1 VTNLTAF
8 LILKYTEMNTQ
19 TQLIL
24 LPANYTLNNW
34 TDLKPFYEQLLA
46 TNINSLQ
53 ELEEWMLKRSELES
67 FISED
72 LGKRYIAMTCDTA
85 DQKASEAY
93 SFFVEHIQPEIAPYS
108 NLLDKKLIEC
118 PYTQALDKD
127 LYNIYLR
134 AVKMSIEIYREEN
147 IPLFTE
153 LNNLAQQFSTVS
165 GSMSVMIDG
174 KEMTL
179 PQAVKL
185 LQLNDRN
192 KRKEVYETV
201 ANRRAEARVELDAI
215 MDNMIKLRH
224 HVAVNAGYA
233 NFRDYMFDALGR
245 FDYKPEDC
253 FNFHESVKK
262 YIVPIL
268 DELDLQRKKQ
278 LGVDNLKPYDFEVD
292 PTGLDALK
300 PFANA
305 SELVGKTR
313 KIFGTLDPYFET
325 CLTTMDNMKLLDLES
340 RKGKAPGGYLYPL
353 PLTGVP
359 FIFMNAVGSLRD
371 LVTMVHEGGHAIH
384 SFLSKDLKLNDFKNV
399 PSEVA
404 ELASMSMELISMQH
418 WQEFFNNEADFE
430 RARMEQLDD
439 VLRTLPWVAAID
451 KFQHWMYC
459 NPAHTAD
466 ERKQAWLKIYA
477 EFGGEHTDWTGY
489 EENKAYMWH
498 KQLHLFE
505 VPFYYIEYGFAQLGA
520 IAIWR
525 NYLQN
530 GHQAIE
536 QYKNA
541 LSLGYTKSIGDIY
554 QTAGIKFDFSETWI
568 SELSGFVKT
577 QMN

>member
-1 VTNLTAF
+1 
-8 LILKYTEMNTQ
+8 MNTKP
-19 TQLIL
+19 QLIF
-24 LPANYTLNNW
+24 LPEHFILNDW
-34 TDLKPFYEQLLA
+34 LDLKPYFEQLLS
-46 TNINSLQ
+46 TPINSIK
-53 ELEEWMLKRSELES
+53 ELETWMQQRSELES
-67 FISED
+67 FVAED
-72 LGKRYIAMTCDTA
+72 LGKRYIAMTCNTA
-85 DQKASEAY
+85 DEKVSEAY
-93 SFFVEHIQPEIAPYS
+93 SFFIEHIQPQIAPLS
-108 NLLDKKLIEC
+108 NLLDKKLIDCSFTAELNHDE
-118 PYTQALDKD
+118 YH
-127 LYNIYLR
+127 IYLR
-134 AVKMSIEIYREEN
+134 AVKKNIEIFREEN

-165 GSMSVMIDG
+165 GSMTVTIEG

-179 PQAVKL
+179 PQASKL

-192 KRKEVYETV
+192 KRKEVYEAV
-201 ANRRAEARVELDAI
+201 AGRRAEARAELDSI
-215 MDNMIKLRH
+215 MDKMVALRH
-224 HVAVNAGYA
+224 QVAQNAGYDS
-233 NFRDYMFDALGR
+233 FRDYMFDALGR

-268 DELDLQRKKQ
+268 DELDLQRKNQ
-278 LGVDNLKPYDFEVD
+278 LGVESLKPYDFEVD
-292 PTGLDALK
+292 PTGMEALK
-300 PFANA
+300 PFADA
-305 SELVGKTR
+305 GELVFKTR
-313 KIFGTLDPYFET
+313 NIFGRLDPYFES
-325 CLTTMDNMKLLDLES
+325 CLGTMEQMNLLDLES

-404 ELASMSMELISMQH
+404 ELASMSMELISMQF
-418 WQEFFNNEADFE
+418 WQEFFKEASEFN
-430 RARMEQLDD
+430 RARLEQLDD

-459 NPAHTAD
+459 NPSHTPE
-466 ERKQAWLKIYA
+466 ERKHAWLSIYS
-477 EFGGEHTDWTGY
+477 EFGGKHTDWTSY
-489 EENKAYMWH
+489 EENKAYMWQ

-530 GHQAIE
+530 GSKAIE
-536 QYKNA
+536 QYKQA
-541 LSLGYTKSIGDIY
+541 LSLGYTKSIGEIY
-554 QTAGIKFDFSETWI
+554 ETAGIKFDFSEAWI
-568 SELSGFVKT
+568 SELSGFVKA

>member
-1 VTNLTAF
+1 
-8 LILKYTEMNTQ
+8 MNTQ

-24 LPANYTLNNW
+24 LPANFTLNNW

-46 TNINSLQ
+46 TNINSLK

-67 FISED
+67 FVSED

-85 DQKASEAY
+85 DQKTSEAY

-134 AVKMSIEIYREEN
+134 AVKMSIEIYREDN

-179 PQAVKL
+179 PQAAKL

-224 HVAVNAGYA
+224 QVAVNAGYT

-268 DELDLQRKKQ
+268 DELDLQRKNQ

-313 KIFGTLDPYFET
+313 KIFGTLDPFFES
-325 CLTTMDNMKLLDLES
+325 CLSTMENMNLLDLES

-384 SFLSKDLKLNDFKNV
+384 SFLSKDLILNDFKNV

-418 WQEFFNNEADFE
+418 WTAFFNNAADFE
-430 RARMEQLDD
+430 RAKLEQLDD
-439 VLRTLPWVAAID
+439 ILRTLPWVAAID

-459 NPAHTAD
+459 NPTHSAED
-466 ERKQAWLKIYA
+466 RKQAWLKIYA
-477 EFGGEHTDWTGY
+477 EFGGKHTDWTGY
-489 EENKAYMWH
+489 EENNAYMWH

-525 NYLQN
+525 NYLQHGN
-530 GHQAIE
+530 KAIE

-541 LSLGYTKSIGDIY
+541 LSLGYTKSIGEIY
-554 QTAGIKFDFSETWI
+554 QTAGIKFDFSEAWI

>member
-1 VTNLTAF
+1 
-8 LILKYTEMNTQ
+8 MNTQ

-24 LPANYTLNNW
+24 LPAGFSLTNW
-34 TDLKPFYEQLLA
+34 LDLKPYYEQLLA
-46 TNINSLQ
+46 APLNSP
-53 ELEEWMLKRSELES
+53 EALEEWLLQRSELES
-67 FISED
+67 FVSED
-72 LGKRYIAMTCDTA
+72 LGKRYIAMTCNTA
-85 DQKASEAY
+85 DEKASAAY
-93 SFFVEHIQPEIAPYS
+93 SFFVEHIQPEIAPLS
-108 NLLDKKLIEC
+108 NLLDKKLIDC
-118 PYTQALDKD
+118 PFTQALDKD
-127 LYNIYLR
+127 LYHIYLR
-134 AVKMSIEIYREEN
+134 AVKMNIAIFREEN

-165 GSMSVMIDG
+165 GSMSVMIDE

-179 PQAVKL
+179 PQAAKL

-201 ANRRAEARVELDAI
+201 AARRAQARVELDAI
-215 MDNMIKLRH
+215 MDNMVKLRH
-224 HVAVNAGYA
+224 QVAVNAGYA

-268 DELDLQRKKQ
+268 DELDLQRKNA
-278 LGVDNLKPYDFEVD
+278 LGVDSLKPYDFEVD
-292 PTGLDALK
+292 PAGLEPLK

-305 SELVGKTR
+305 SELVNKTR

-384 SFLSKDLKLNDFKNV
+384 SFLSRDLKLNDFKNV

-418 WQEFFNNEADFE
+418 WAAFFNNEADFE

-439 VLRTLPWVAAID
+439 ILRTLPWVAAID

-459 NPAHTAD
+459 NPTHSAD

-477 EFGGEHTDWTGY
+477 DFGGKHTDWTGY

-520 IAIWR
+520 IAMWR

-541 LSLGYTKSIGDIY
+541 LSLGYTKSIGEIY
-554 QTAGIKFDFSETWI
+554 QTAGIKFDFSEAWI

>member
-1 VTNLTAF
+1 
-8 LILKYTEMNTQ
+8 MNTQ
-19 TQLIL
+19 AQLIL
-24 LPANYTLNNW
+24 LPANFSLNTW
-34 TDLKPFYEQLLA
+34 EDIKPYYEQLLKA
-46 TNINSLQ
+46 TLNSI
-53 ELEEWMLKRSELES
+53 EALEEWLLQRSELES
-67 FISED
+67 FVSED

-85 DQKASEAY
+85 DEKASEAY
-93 SFFVEHIQPEIAPYS
+93 SFFVEHVQPEIAPLS

-118 PYTQALDKD
+118 AFTSQLDKN
-127 LYNIYLR
+127 LYKIYLR
-134 AVKMSIEIYREEN
+134 AVEMNISIFREEN
-147 IPLFTE
+147 IPLFTA
-153 LNNLAQQFSTVS
+153 LNNLAQEFSTVS
-165 GSMSVMIDG
+165 GSMSVVIDG

-179 PQAVKL
+179 PQAAKL

-192 KRKEVYETV
+192 IRKEVYEIV
-201 ANRRAEARVELDAI
+201 AARRAQARFELDAI
-215 MDNMIKLRH
+215 MDKMVKLRH
-224 HVAVNAGYA
+224 EVAINAGYD

-262 YIVPIL
+262 YIVPII
-268 DELDLQRKKQ
+268 DELDLQRKNA
-278 LGVDNLKPYDFEVD
+278 LGVESLKPYDFEVD
-292 PTGLDALK
+292 PSGLDPLK
-300 PFANA
+300 PFDNA
-305 SELVGKTR
+305 SELVDKTR

-353 PLTGVP
+353 PLSGVP
-359 FIFMNAVGSLRD
+359 FIFMNSVGSLRD

-384 SFLSKDLKLNDFKNV
+384 SFLSRDLKLNDFKNV

-418 WQEFFNNEADFE
+418 WTTFFNNESDFE
-430 RARMEQLDD
+430 RARMEQLEDI
-439 VLRTLPWVAAID
+439 LRTLPWVAAID
-451 KFQHWMYC
+451 KFQHWLYC
-459 NPAHTAD
+459 NHNHNAED
-466 ERKQAWLKIYA
+466 RKQAWLKIYA
-477 EFGGEHTDWTGY
+477 EFGGKHTDWIGY
-489 EENKAYMWH
+489 EENKACMWH

-520 IAIWR
+520 IAMWR

-530 GHQAIE
+530 GNEAIE

-541 LSLGYTKSIGDIY
+541 LSLGYTKSIGEIY
-554 QTAGIKFDFSETWI
+554 ETAGIKFDFSEAWI

>member
-1 VTNLTAF
+1 
-8 LILKYTEMNTQ
+8 MNTQ
-19 TQLIL
+19 AQLIL
-24 LPANYTLNNW
+24 LPANFSLNTW
-34 TDLKPFYEQLLA
+34 EDIKPYYEQLLKA
-46 TNINSLQ
+46 TLNSI
-53 ELEEWMLKRSELES
+53 EALEEWLLQRSELES
-67 FISED
+67 FVSED

-85 DQKASEAY
+85 DEKASEAY
-93 SFFVEHIQPEIAPYS
+93 SFFVEHVQPEIAPLS

-118 PYTQALDKD
+118 AFTSQLDKN
-127 LYNIYLR
+127 LYKIYLR
-134 AVKMSIEIYREEN
+134 AVEMNISIFREEN
-147 IPLFTE
+147 IPLFTA
-153 LNNLAQQFSTVS
+153 LNNLAQEFSTVS
-165 GSMSVMIDG
+165 GSMSVVIDG

-179 PQAVKL
+179 PQAAKL

-192 KRKEVYETV
+192 KRKEVYEIV
-201 ANRRAEARVELDAI
+201 AARRAQARFELDAI
-215 MDNMIKLRH
+215 MDKMVKLRH
-224 HVAVNAGYA
+224 EVAINAGYD

-262 YIVPIL
+262 YIVPII
-268 DELDLQRKKQ
+268 DELDLQRKNA
-278 LGVDNLKPYDFEVD
+278 LGVESLKPYDFEVD
-292 PTGLDALK
+292 PSGLDPLK
-300 PFANA
+300 PFENA
-305 SELVGKTR
+305 SELVDKTR

-353 PLTGVP
+353 PLSGVP
-359 FIFMNAVGSLRD
+359 FIFMNSVGSLRD

-384 SFLSKDLKLNDFKNV
+384 SFLSRDLKLNDFKNV

-418 WQEFFNNEADFE
+418 WTTFFNNESDFE
-430 RARMEQLDD
+430 RARMEQLEDI
-439 VLRTLPWVAAID
+439 LRTLPWVAAID
-451 KFQHWMYC
+451 KFQHWLYC
-459 NPAHTAD
+459 NHNHNSED
-466 ERKQAWLKIYA
+466 RKQAWLKIYA
-477 EFGGEHTDWTGY
+477 EFGGKHTDWIGY

-520 IAIWR
+520 IAMWR

-530 GHQAIE
+530 GNEAIE

-541 LSLGYTKSIGDIY
+541 LSLGYTKSIGEIY
-554 QTAGIKFDFSETWI
+554 ETAGIKFDFSEAWI

>member
-1 VTNLTAF
+1 
-8 LILKYTEMNTQ
+8 MNTQ
-19 TQLIL
+19 AALIL
-24 LPANYTLNNW
+24 LPVNFNLNTW
-34 TDLKPFYEQLLA
+34 QDLKPFYEQLLA
-46 TNINSLQ
+46 SPIHSLQ
-53 ELEEWMLKRSELES
+53 ELEHWMLQRSELES
-67 FISED
+67 FVAED
-72 LGKRYIAMTCDTA
+72 LGKRYIAMTCNTA
-85 DQKASEAY
+85 DEKASAAY
-93 SFFVEHIQPEIAPYS
+93 SFFVEHIQPEIAPLS
-108 NLLDKKLIEC
+108 NLLDKKLIDC
-118 PYTQALDKD
+118 PFTQALDKD

-134 AVKMSIEIYREEN
+134 AVKMSIAIFREEN
-147 IPLFTE
+147 IPIFTE

-165 GSMSVMIDG
+165 GSMSVIIDE

-179 PQAVKL
+179 PQAAKL

-201 ANRRAEARVELDAI
+201 AARRAQARVELETI
-215 MDNMIKLRH
+215 MDNMVKLRH
-224 HVAVNAGYA
+224 QVAVNAGYD

-245 FDYKPEDC
+245 FDYQPEDC
-253 FNFHESVKK
+253 FDFHESVKK

-268 DELDLQRKKQ
+268 DELDLQRKNE
-278 LGVDNLKPYDFEVD
+278 LGFESLKPYDFEVD
-292 PTGLDALK
+292 PAGLDALK

-305 SELVGKTR
+305 SQLVDKTR

-384 SFLSKDLKLNDFKNV
+384 SFLSRDLKLNDFKNV

-418 WQEFFNNEADFE
+418 WGAFFNNEADLE

-439 VLRTLPWVAAID
+439 ILRTLPWVAAID

-459 NPAHTAD
+459 NPAHTAE

-477 EFGGEHTDWTGY
+477 DFGGKHTDWTGY

-520 IAIWR
+520 IAMWR

-530 GHQAIE
+530 GHEAIE

-554 QTAGIKFDFSETWI
+554 QTAGIKFDFSEAWI

>member
-1 VTNLTAF
+1 
-8 LILKYTEMNTQ
+8 MNTQ

-24 LPANYTLNNW
+24 LPANFSLNTW
-34 TDLKPFYEQLLA
+34 EDLKPFYEQLLTA
-46 TNINSLQ
+46 PLNSA
-53 ELEEWMLKRSELES
+53 EALEEWLLQRSELES
-67 FISED
+67 FVSED
-72 LGKRYIAMTCDTA
+72 MGKRYIAMTCDTA
-85 DQKASEAY
+85 DEKASEAY
-93 SFFVEHIQPEIAPYS
+93 SFFVEHVQPEIAPLS

-118 PYTQALDKD
+118 AFTSHLDKN
-127 LYNIYLR
+127 LYKIYLR
-134 AVKMSIEIYREEN
+134 AVEMNISIFREEN
-147 IPLFTE
+147 IPLFTA
-153 LNNLAQQFSTVS
+153 LNNLAQEFSTVS
-165 GSMSVMIDG
+165 GSMSVVIDG

-179 PQAVKL
+179 PQAAKL

-192 KRKEVYETV
+192 KRKEVYEIV
-201 ANRRAEARVELDAI
+201 AARRAQARFELDAI
-215 MDNMIKLRH
+215 MDKMVKLRH
-224 HVAVNAGYA
+224 EVAINAGYD

-262 YIVPIL
+262 YIVPII
-268 DELDLQRKKQ
+268 DELDLQRKNA
-278 LGVDNLKPYDFEVD
+278 LGVESLKPYDFEVD
-292 PTGLDALK
+292 TSGLDPLK

-305 SELVGKTR
+305 SELVDKTR

-353 PLTGVP
+353 PLSGVP
-359 FIFMNAVGSLRD
+359 FIFMNSVGSLRD

-384 SFLSKDLKLNDFKNV
+384 SFLSRDLKLNDFKNV

-418 WQEFFNNEADFE
+418 WSAFFNNESDFE
-430 RARMEQLDD
+430 RARMEQLEDI
-439 VLRTLPWVAAID
+439 LRTLPWVAAID
-451 KFQHWMYC
+451 KFQHWLYC
-459 NPAHTAD
+459 NHTHNAE

-477 EFGGEHTDWTGY
+477 EFGGKHTDWIGY

-520 IAIWR
+520 IAMWR

-530 GHQAIE
+530 GNEAIE

-541 LSLGYTKSIGDIY
+541 LSLGYTKSIGEIY
-554 QTAGIKFDFSETWI
+554 ETAGIKFDFSEAWI

>member
-1 VTNLTAF
+1 
-8 LILKYTEMNTQ
+8 MNTQ
-19 TQLIL
+19 AQLIL
-24 LPANYTLNNW
+24 LPANFSLNTW
-34 TDLKPFYEQLLA
+34 EDIKPYYEQLLKA
-46 TNINSLQ
+46 TLNSI
-53 ELEEWMLKRSELES
+53 EALEEWLLQRSELES
-67 FISED
+67 FVSED

-85 DQKASEAY
+85 DEKASEAY
-93 SFFVEHIQPEIAPYS
+93 SFFVEHVQPEIAPLS

-118 PYTQALDKD
+118 AFTSQLDKN
-127 LYNIYLR
+127 LYKIYLR
-134 AVKMSIEIYREEN
+134 AVEMNISIFREEN
-147 IPLFTE
+147 IPLFTA
-153 LNNLAQQFSTVS
+153 LNNLAQEFSTVS
-165 GSMSVMIDG
+165 GSMSVVIDG

-179 PQAVKL
+179 PQAAKL
-185 LQLNDRN
+185 LQLSDRN
-192 KRKEVYETV
+192 KRKEVYEIV
-201 ANRRAEARVELDAI
+201 AARRAQARFELDAI
-215 MDNMIKLRH
+215 MDKMVKLRH
-224 HVAVNAGYA
+224 EVAINAGYD

-262 YIVPIL
+262 YIVPII
-268 DELDLQRKKQ
+268 DELDLQRKNA
-278 LGVDNLKPYDFEVD
+278 LGVESLKPYDFEVD
-292 PTGLDALK
+292 PSGLDPLK
-300 PFANA
+300 PFENA
-305 SELVGKTR
+305 SELVDKTR

-353 PLTGVP
+353 PLSGVP
-359 FIFMNAVGSLRD
+359 FIFMNSVGSLRD

-384 SFLSKDLKLNDFKNV
+384 SFLSRDLKLNDFKNV

-418 WQEFFNNEADFE
+418 WTTFFNNESDFE
-430 RARMEQLDD
+430 RARMEQLEDI
-439 VLRTLPWVAAID
+439 LRTLPWVAAID
-451 KFQHWMYC
+451 KFQHWLYC
-459 NPAHTAD
+459 NHNHNAED
-466 ERKQAWLKIYA
+466 RKQAWLKIYA
-477 EFGGEHTDWTGY
+477 EFGGKHTDWIGY

-520 IAIWR
+520 IAMWR

-530 GHQAIE
+530 GNEAIE

-541 LSLGYTKSIGDIY
+541 LSLGYTKSIGEIY
-554 QTAGIKFDFSETWI
+554 ETAGIKFDFSEAWI

>member
-1 VTNLTAF
+1 
-8 LILKYTEMNTQ
+8 MNTQ
-19 TQLIL
+19 INLIL
-24 LPANYTLNNW
+24 LPNNFSLNNW
-34 TDLKPFYEQLLA
+34 LDLKPYYEQLLTA
-46 TNINSLQ
+46 ELNSLKD
-53 ELEEWMLKRSELES
+53 LENWLLQRSELEA
-67 FISED
+67 FVSED
-72 LGKRYIAMTCDTA
+72 LGKRYIAMTCNTA
-85 DQKASEAY
+85 DEKASEAY
-93 SFFVEHIQPEIAPYS
+93 SFFVEHIQPEIAPLS
-108 NLLDKKLIEC
+108 NLLDKKLIDC
-118 PYTQALDKD
+118 PYTNELDKE
-127 LYNIYLR
+127 LYHIYLR
-134 AVKMSIEIYREEN
+134 AVKMSIAIFREEN

-165 GSMSVMIDG
+165 GGMSVMIDD

-179 PQAVKL
+179 PQASKL
-185 LQLNDRN
+185 LQLNDRI

-201 ANRRAEARVELDAI
+201 AARRAEARVELDEI
-215 MDNMIKLRH
+215 MDKMVKLRH
-224 HVAVNAGYA
+224 QVAVNAGYD

-268 DELDLQRKKQ
+268 DELDLQRKND
-278 LGVDNLKPYDFEVD
+278 LALETLKPYDFEVD
-292 PTGLDALK
+292 TSGLEPLK

-305 SELVGKTR
+305 AELVEKTR

-325 CLTTMDNMKLLDLES
+325 CLGTMENMKLLDLES

-418 WQEFFNNEADFE
+418 WQTFFNNAADFE
-430 RARMEQLDD
+430 RAKLEQLDD
-439 VLRTLPWVAAID
+439 ILRTLPWVAAID
-451 KFQHWMYC
+451 KFQHWLYC
-459 NPAHTAD
+459 NPAHNAD
-466 ERKQAWLKIYA
+466 DRKNAWLKIYA
-477 EFGGEHTDWTGY
+477 EFGGKHTDWTGY
-489 EENKAYMWH
+489 EENKAYMWQ

-525 NYLQN
+525 NYLQHGN
-530 GHQAIE
+530 KAIE

-541 LSLGYTKSIGDIY
+541 LSLGYTKSIGEIY
-554 QTAGIKFDFSETWI
+554 QKAGIKFDFSEAWI
-568 SELSGFVKT
+568 SELSGFVKA

>member
-1 VTNLTAF
+1 MTNITAF
-8 LILKYTEMNTQ
+8 LILKLIEMNTQ
-19 TQLIL
+19 IQLIL
-24 LPANYTLNNW
+24 LPANFNLNQW

-46 TNINSLQ
+46 TSLNSLH
-53 ELEEWMLKRSELES
+53 ELEEWMLQRSELES
-67 FISED
+67 FVSED
-72 LGKRYIAMTCDTA
+72 LGKRYIAMTCNTA
-85 DQKASEAY
+85 DEKASEAY

-108 NLLDKKLIEC
+108 NLLDKKLIDC
-118 PYTQALDKD
+118 PFTQALDKD

-165 GSMSVMIDG
+165 GSMSVVIDN

-179 PQAVKL
+179 PQAAKL
-185 LQLNDRN
+185 LQLNDRD
-192 KRKEVYETV
+192 KRKEVYEIV
-201 ANRRAEARVELDAI
+201 ANRRAEARIELDAI
-215 MDNMIKLRH
+215 MDKMVKLRH
-224 HVAVNAGYA
+224 QVAVNAGYA

-245 FDYKPEDC
+245 FDYQPEDC

-268 DELDLQRKKQ
+268 DELDLQRKNQ
-278 LGVDNLKPYDFEVD
+278 LGLDSLKPYDFEVD

-300 PFANA
+300 PFTNAN
-305 SELVGKTR
+305 ELVGKTR
-313 KIFGTLDPYFET
+313 KIFGTLDPYFES
-325 CLTTMDNMKLLDLES
+325 CLSTMESMKLLDLES

-404 ELASMSMELISMQH
+404 ELASMSMELISMQQ
-418 WQEFFNNEADFE
+418 WQEFFNNAADFE
-430 RARMEQLDD
+430 RAKMEQLDD
-439 VLRTLPWVAAID
+439 ILRTLPWVAAID

-459 NPAHTAD
+459 NSSHTAED
-466 ERKQAWLKIYA
+466 RKQAWLKIYA
-477 EFGGEHTDWTGY
+477 EFGGKHTDWTGY

-530 GHQAIE
+530 GNKAIE

-541 LSLGYTKSIGDIY
+541 LSIGYTKSIGEIY
-554 QTAGIKFDFSETWI
+554 KSAGIKFDFSEAWI

>member
-1 VTNLTAF
+1 
-8 LILKYTEMNTQ
+8 MNTQ
-19 TQLIL
+19 AQLIL
-24 LPANYTLNNW
+24 LPANFSLNTW
-34 TDLKPFYEQLLA
+34 EDIKPYYEQLLKA
-46 TNINSLQ
+46 TLNSI
-53 ELEEWMLKRSELES
+53 EALEEWLLQRSEIES
-67 FISED
+67 FVSED

-85 DQKASEAY
+85 DEKASEAY
-93 SFFVEHIQPEIAPYS
+93 SFFVEHVQPEIAPLS

-118 PYTQALDKD
+118 AFTSQLDKN
-127 LYNIYLR
+127 LYKIYLR
-134 AVKMSIEIYREEN
+134 AVEMNISIFREEN
-147 IPLFTE
+147 IPLFTA
-153 LNNLAQQFSTVS
+153 LNNLAQEFSTVS
-165 GSMSVMIDG
+165 GSMSVVIDG

-179 PQAVKL
+179 PQAAKL

-192 KRKEVYETV
+192 KRKEVYEIV
-201 ANRRAEARVELDAI
+201 AARRAQARFELDAI
-215 MDNMIKLRH
+215 MDKMVKLRH
-224 HVAVNAGYA
+224 EVAINAGYD

-262 YIVPIL
+262 YIVPII
-268 DELDLQRKKQ
+268 DELDLQRKNA
-278 LGVDNLKPYDFEVD
+278 LGVESLKPYDFEVD
-292 PTGLDALK
+292 PSGLDPLK
-300 PFANA
+300 PFENA
-305 SELVGKTR
+305 SELVDKTR

-353 PLTGVP
+353 PLSGVP
-359 FIFMNAVGSLRD
+359 FIFMNSVGSLRD

-384 SFLSKDLKLNDFKNV
+384 SFLSRDLKLNDFKNV

-418 WQEFFNNEADFE
+418 WTTFFNNESDFE
-430 RARMEQLDD
+430 RARMEQLEDI
-439 VLRTLPWVAAID
+439 LRTLPWVAAID
-451 KFQHWMYC
+451 KFQHWLYC
-459 NPAHTAD
+459 NHNHNAED
-466 ERKQAWLKIYA
+466 RKQAWLKIYA
-477 EFGGEHTDWTGY
+477 EFGGKHTDWIGY

-520 IAIWR
+520 IAMWR

-530 GHQAIE
+530 GNEAIE

-541 LSLGYTKSIGDIY
+541 LSLGYTKSIGEIY
-554 QTAGIKFDFSETWI
+554 ETAGIKFDFSEAWI

>member
-1 VTNLTAF
+1 
-8 LILKYTEMNTQ
+8 MNTQ
-19 TQLIL
+19 AQLIL
-24 LPANYTLNNW
+24 LPANFSLNTW
-34 TDLKPFYEQLLA
+34 EDIKPYYEQLLKA
-46 TNINSLQ
+46 TLNSI
-53 ELEEWMLKRSELES
+53 EALEEWLLQRSELES
-67 FISED
+67 FVSED

-85 DQKASEAY
+85 DEKASEAY
-93 SFFVEHIQPEIAPYS
+93 SFFVEHVQPEIAPLS

-118 PYTQALDKD
+118 AFTSLLDKN
-127 LYNIYLR
+127 LYKIYLR
-134 AVKMSIEIYREEN
+134 AVEMNISIFREEN
-147 IPLFTE
+147 IPLFTA
-153 LNNLAQQFSTVS
+153 LNNLAQEFSTVS
-165 GSMSVMIDG
+165 GSMSVVIDG

-179 PQAVKL
+179 PQAAKL
-185 LQLNDRN
+185 LQLSDRN
-192 KRKEVYETV
+192 IRKEVYEIV
-201 ANRRAEARVELDAI
+201 AARRAQARFELDAI
-215 MDNMIKLRH
+215 MDKMVKLRH
-224 HVAVNAGYA
+224 EVAINAGYD

-262 YIVPIL
+262 YIVPII
-268 DELDLQRKKQ
+268 DELDLQRKNA
-278 LGVDNLKPYDFEVD
+278 LGVESLKPYDFEVD
-292 PTGLDALK
+292 PSGLDPLK
-300 PFANA
+300 PFENA
-305 SELVGKTR
+305 SELVDKTR

-353 PLTGVP
+353 PLSGVP
-359 FIFMNAVGSLRD
+359 FIFMNSVGSLRD

-384 SFLSKDLKLNDFKNV
+384 SFLSRDLKLNDFKNV

-418 WQEFFNNEADFE
+418 WTTFFNNESDFE
-430 RARMEQLDD
+430 RARMEQLEDI
-439 VLRTLPWVAAID
+439 LRTLPWVAAID
-451 KFQHWMYC
+451 KFQHWLYC
-459 NPAHTAD
+459 NHNHNAED
-466 ERKQAWLKIYA
+466 RKQAWLKIYG
-477 EFGGEHTDWTGY
+477 EFGGKHTDWLGY

-520 IAIWR
+520 IAMWR

-530 GHQAIE
+530 GNEAIE

-541 LSLGYTKSIGDIY
+541 LSLGYTKSIGEIY
-554 QTAGIKFDFSETWI
+554 ETAGIKFDFSEAWI

>member
-1 VTNLTAF
+1 
-8 LILKYTEMNTQ
+8 MNTQ
-19 TQLIL
+19 AQLIL
-24 LPANYTLNNW
+24 LPANFSLNTW
-34 TDLKPFYEQLLA
+34 EDIKPYYEQLLKA
-46 TNINSLQ
+46 TLNSI
-53 ELEEWMLKRSELES
+53 ESLEEWLLQRSEIES
-67 FISED
+67 FVSED

-85 DQKASEAY
+85 DEKASEAY
-93 SFFVEHIQPEIAPYS
+93 SFFVEHVQPEIAPLS

-118 PYTQALDKD
+118 AFTSQLDKN
-127 LYNIYLR
+127 LYKIYLR
-134 AVKMSIEIYREEN
+134 AVEMNISIFREEN
-147 IPLFTE
+147 IPLFTA
-153 LNNLAQQFSTVS
+153 LNNLAQEFSTVS
-165 GSMSVMIDG
+165 GSMSVVIDG

-179 PQAVKL
+179 PQAAKL

-192 KRKEVYETV
+192 KRKEVYEIV
-201 ANRRAEARVELDAI
+201 AARRAQARFELDAI
-215 MDNMIKLRH
+215 MDKMVKLRH
-224 HVAVNAGYA
+224 EVAINAGYD

-262 YIVPIL
+262 YIVPII
-268 DELDLQRKKQ
+268 DELDLQRKNA
-278 LGVDNLKPYDFEVD
+278 LGVESLKPYDFEVD
-292 PTGLDALK
+292 PSGLDPLK
-300 PFANA
+300 PFENA
-305 SELVGKTR
+305 SELVDKTR

-353 PLTGVP
+353 PLSGVP
-359 FIFMNAVGSLRD
+359 FIFMNSVGSLRD

-384 SFLSKDLKLNDFKNV
+384 SFLSRDLKLNDFKNV

-418 WQEFFNNEADFE
+418 WTTFFNNESDFE
-430 RARMEQLDD
+430 RARMEQLEDI
-439 VLRTLPWVAAID
+439 LRTLPWVAAID
-451 KFQHWMYC
+451 KFQHWLYC
-459 NPAHTAD
+459 NHNHNAED
-466 ERKQAWLKIYA
+466 RKQAWLKIYA
-477 EFGGEHTDWTGY
+477 EFGGKHTDWLGY

-520 IAIWR
+520 IAMWR

-530 GHQAIE
+530 GNEAIE

-541 LSLGYTKSIGDIY
+541 LSLGYTKSIGEIY
-554 QTAGIKFDFSETWI
+554 ETAGIKFDFSEAWI

>member
-1 VTNLTAF
+1 
-8 LILKYTEMNTQ
+8 MNTQ
-19 TQLIL
+19 AQLIL
-24 LPANYTLNNW
+24 LPANFSLNTW
-34 TDLKPFYEQLLA
+34 EDIKPYYEQLLKA
-46 TNINSLQ
+46 TLNSI
-53 ELEEWMLKRSELES
+53 EALEEWLLQRSELES
-67 FISED
+67 FVSED

-85 DQKASEAY
+85 DEKASEAY
-93 SFFVEHIQPEIAPYS
+93 SFFVEHVQPEIAPLS

-118 PYTQALDKD
+118 AFTSQLDKN
-127 LYNIYLR
+127 LYKIYLR
-134 AVKMSIEIYREEN
+134 AVEMNISIFREEN
-147 IPLFTE
+147 IPLFTA
-153 LNNLAQQFSTVS
+153 LNNLAQEFSTVS
-165 GSMSVMIDG
+165 GSMSVVIDG

-179 PQAVKL
+179 PQAAKL

-192 KRKEVYETV
+192 KRKEVYEIV
-201 ANRRAEARVELDAI
+201 AARRAQARFELVAI
-215 MDNMIKLRH
+215 MDKMVKLRH
-224 HVAVNAGYA
+224 EVAINAGYD

-262 YIVPIL
+262 YIVPII
-268 DELDLQRKKQ
+268 DELDLQRKNA
-278 LGVDNLKPYDFEVD
+278 LGVESLKPYDFEVD
-292 PTGLDALK
+292 PSGLDPLK
-300 PFANA
+300 PFENA
-305 SELVGKTR
+305 SELVDKTR

-353 PLTGVP
+353 PLSGVP
-359 FIFMNAVGSLRD
+359 FIFMNSVGSLRD

-384 SFLSKDLKLNDFKNV
+384 SFLSRDLKLNDFKNV

-418 WQEFFNNEADFE
+418 WTTFFNNESDFE
-430 RARMEQLDD
+430 RARMEQLEDI
-439 VLRTLPWVAAID
+439 LRTLPWVAAID
-451 KFQHWMYC
+451 KFQHWLYC
-459 NPAHTAD
+459 NHNHNSED
-466 ERKQAWLKIYA
+466 RKQAWLKIYA
-477 EFGGEHTDWTGY
+477 EFGGKHTDWIGY

-520 IAIWR
+520 IAMWR

-530 GHQAIE
+530 GNEAIE

-541 LSLGYTKSIGDIY
+541 LSLGYTKSIGEIY
-554 QTAGIKFDFSETWI
+554 ETAGIKFDFSEAWI

>member
-1 VTNLTAF
+1 MKTA
-8 LILKYTEMNTQ
+8 

-24 LPANYTLNNW
+24 LPTNFSLNNW
-34 TDLKPFYEQLLA
+34 ADLKPYYEQLLTA
-46 TNINSLQ
+46 PLNSLQ
-53 ELEEWMLKRSELES
+53 ALEEWMLQRSELES
-67 FISED
+67 FVAED
-72 LGKRYIAMTCDTA
+72 LGKRYIAMTCNTA
-85 DQKASEAY
+85 DEKASESY
-93 SFFVEHIQPEIAPYS
+93 SFFVEHIQPEIAPLS
-108 NLLDKKLIEC
+108 NLLDKKLVEC
-118 PYTQALDKD
+118 SYTQSLDKE

-134 AVKMSIEIYREEN
+134 AVKMNIAIFREEN
-147 IPLFTE
+147 VPLFTE

-165 GSMSVMIDG
+165 GSMSVSIDG

-179 PQAVKL
+179 PQAAKL
-185 LQLNDRN
+185 LQLNDRS

-201 ANRRAEARVELDAI
+201 ANRRAQAREELDAI
-215 MDNMIKLRH
+215 MDKMVKLRH
-224 HVAVNAGYA
+224 QVAMNAGYT

-268 DELDLQRKKQ
+268 DELDLQRKKD
-278 LGVDNLKPYDFEVD
+278 LGVESLKPYDFEVD
-292 PTGLDALK
+292 PAGLEPLK
-300 PFANA
+300 PFADA
-305 SELVGKTR
+305 TELVAKTR
-313 KIFGTLDPYFET
+313 KIFGTLDPYFES
-325 CLTTMDNMKLLDLES
+325 CLSTMNDMNLLDLES

-384 SFLSKDLKLNDFKNV
+384 SFLSRDLKLNDFKNV

-418 WQEFFNNEADFE
+418 WQVFFNNPAEFE
-430 RARMEQLDD
+430 RARLEQLDD
-439 VLRTLPWVAAID
+439 ILRTLPWVAAID
-451 KFQHWMYC
+451 KFQHWLYC
-459 NPAHTAD
+459 NPSHTAD
-466 ERKQAWLKIYA
+466 DRKKSWIKIYA
-477 EFGGEHTDWTGY
+477 EFGGKHTDWTDY
-489 EENKAYMWH
+489 EDNKAYMWH

-520 IAIWR
+520 IAMWR

-530 GHQAIE
+530 GNKAIE
-536 QYKNA
+536 QYKQA

-554 QTAGIKFDFSETWI
+554 KTAGIKFDFSEKWI
-568 SELSGFVKT
+568 EELSNFVKA
-577 QMN
+577 QMKI

>member
-1 VTNLTAF
+1 
-8 LILKYTEMNTQ
+8 MNTQ
-19 TQLIL
+19 AQLIL
-24 LPANYTLNNW
+24 LPANFSLNTW
-34 TDLKPFYEQLLA
+34 EDIKPYYEQLLKA
-46 TNINSLQ
+46 TLNSI
-53 ELEEWMLKRSELES
+53 EALEEWLLQRSELES
-67 FISED
+67 FVSED

-85 DQKASEAY
+85 DEKASEAY
-93 SFFVEHIQPEIAPYS
+93 SFFVEHVQPEIAPLS

-118 PYTQALDKD
+118 AFTSQLDKN
-127 LYNIYLR
+127 LYKIYLR
-134 AVKMSIEIYREEN
+134 AVEMNISIFREEN
-147 IPLFTE
+147 IPLFTA
-153 LNNLAQQFSTVS
+153 LNNLAQEFSTVS
-165 GSMSVMIDG
+165 GSMSVVIDG

-179 PQAVKL
+179 PQAAKL

-192 KRKEVYETV
+192 KRKEVYEIV
-201 ANRRAEARVELDAI
+201 AARRAQARFELDAI
-215 MDNMIKLRH
+215 MDKMVKLRH
-224 HVAVNAGYA
+224 EVAINAGYD

-262 YIVPIL
+262 YIVPII
-268 DELDLQRKKQ
+268 DELDLQRKNA
-278 LGVDNLKPYDFEVD
+278 LGVESLKPYDFEVD
-292 PTGLDALK
+292 PSGLDPLK
-300 PFANA
+300 PFENA
-305 SELVGKTR
+305 SELVDKTR

-353 PLTGVP
+353 PLSGVP
-359 FIFMNAVGSLRD
+359 FIFMNSVGSLRD

-384 SFLSKDLKLNDFKNV
+384 SFLSRDLKLNDFKNV

-418 WQEFFNNEADFE
+418 WTTFFNNESDFE
-430 RARMEQLDD
+430 RARMEQLEDI
-439 VLRTLPWVAAID
+439 LRTLPWVAAID
-451 KFQHWMYC
+451 KFQHWLYC
-459 NPAHTAD
+459 NHNHNAED
-466 ERKQAWLKIYA
+466 RKQAWLKIYA
-477 EFGGEHTDWTGY
+477 EFGGKHTDWLGY

-520 IAIWR
+520 IAMWR

-530 GHQAIE
+530 GNEAIE

-541 LSLGYTKSIGDIY
+541 LSLGYTKSIGEIY
-554 QTAGIKFDFSETWI
+554 ETAGIKFDFSEAWI

>member
-1 VTNLTAF
+1 
-8 LILKYTEMNTQ
+8 MNTQ
-19 TQLIL
+19 AQLIL
-24 LPANYTLNNW
+24 LPANFSLNTW
-34 TDLKPFYEQLLA
+34 EDIKPYYEQLLKA
-46 TNINSLQ
+46 TLNSI
-53 ELEEWMLKRSELES
+53 ESLEEWLLQRSELES
-67 FISED
+67 FVSED

-85 DQKASEAY
+85 DEKASEAY
-93 SFFVEHIQPEIAPYS
+93 SFFVEHVQPEIAPLS

-118 PYTQALDKD
+118 AFTSQLDKN
-127 LYNIYLR
+127 LYKIYLR
-134 AVKMSIEIYREEN
+134 AVEMNISIFREEN
-147 IPLFTE
+147 IPLFTA
-153 LNNLAQQFSTVS
+153 LNNLAQEFSTVS
-165 GSMSVMIDG
+165 GSMSVVIDG

-179 PQAVKL
+179 PQAAKL

-192 KRKEVYETV
+192 KRKEVYEIV
-201 ANRRAEARVELDAI
+201 AARRAQARFELDAI
-215 MDNMIKLRH
+215 MDKMVKLRH
-224 HVAVNAGYA
+224 EVAINAGYD

-262 YIVPIL
+262 YIVPII
-268 DELDLQRKKQ
+268 DELDLQRKNA
-278 LGVDNLKPYDFEVD
+278 LGVESLKPYDFEVD
-292 PTGLDALK
+292 PSGLDPLK
-300 PFANA
+300 PFENA
-305 SELVGKTR
+305 SELVDKTR

-353 PLTGVP
+353 PLSGVP
-359 FIFMNAVGSLRD
+359 FIFMNSVGSLRD

-384 SFLSKDLKLNDFKNV
+384 SFLSRDLKLNDFKNV

-418 WQEFFNNEADFE
+418 WTTFFNNESDFE
-430 RARMEQLDD
+430 RARMEQLEDI
-439 VLRTLPWVAAID
+439 LRTLPWVAAID
-451 KFQHWMYC
+451 KFQHWLYC
-459 NPAHTAD
+459 NHNHNAED
-466 ERKQAWLKIYA
+466 RKQAWLKIYA
-477 EFGGEHTDWTGY
+477 EFGGKHTDWIGY

-520 IAIWR
+520 IAMWR

-530 GHQAIE
+530 GNEAIE

-541 LSLGYTKSIGDIY
+541 LSLGYTKSIGEIY
-554 QTAGIKFDFSETWI
+554 ETAGIKFDFSEAWI

>member
-1 VTNLTAF
+1 
-8 LILKYTEMNTQ
+8 MNTQ
-19 TQLIL
+19 TPLIL
-24 LPANYTLNNW
+24 LPANFSLNTW
-34 TDLKPFYEQLLA
+34 EDIKPYYEQLLKA
-46 TNINSLQ
+46 TLNSI
-53 ELEEWMLKRSELES
+53 ESLEEWLLQRSEIES
-67 FISED
+67 FVSED

-85 DQKASEAY
+85 DEKASEAY
-93 SFFVEHIQPEIAPYS
+93 SFFVEHVQPEIAPLS

-118 PYTQALDKD
+118 AFTSQLDKN
-127 LYNIYLR
+127 LYKIYLR
-134 AVKMSIEIYREEN
+134 AVEMNISIFREEN
-147 IPLFTE
+147 IPLFTA
-153 LNNLAQQFSTVS
+153 LNNLAQEFSTVS
-165 GSMSVMIDG
+165 GSMSVVIDG

-179 PQAVKL
+179 PQAAKL

-192 KRKEVYETV
+192 KRKEVYEIV
-201 ANRRAEARVELDAI
+201 AARRAQARFELDAI
-215 MDNMIKLRH
+215 MDKMVKLRH
-224 HVAVNAGYA
+224 EVAINAGYD

-262 YIVPIL
+262 YIVPII
-268 DELDLQRKKQ
+268 DELDLQRKNA
-278 LGVDNLKPYDFEVD
+278 LGIESLKPYDFEVD
-292 PTGLDALK
+292 PSGLDPLK

-305 SELVGKTR
+305 SELVDKTR

-353 PLTGVP
+353 PLSGVP
-359 FIFMNAVGSLRD
+359 FIFMNSVGSLRD

-384 SFLSKDLKLNDFKNV
+384 SFLSRDLKLNDFKNV

-418 WQEFFNNEADFE
+418 WTAFFNNESDFE
-430 RARMEQLDD
+430 RARMEQLEDI
-439 VLRTLPWVAAID
+439 LRTLPWVAAID
-451 KFQHWMYC
+451 KFQHWLYC
-459 NPAHTAD
+459 NHNHNAED
-466 ERKQAWLKIYA
+466 RKQAWLKIYA
-477 EFGGEHTDWTGY
+477 EFGGKHTDWIGY

-530 GHQAIE
+530 GNEAIE

-541 LSLGYTKSIGDIY
+541 LSLGYTKSIGEIY
-554 QTAGIKFDFSETWI
+554 ETAGIKFDFSEAWI

>member
-1 VTNLTAF
+1 
-8 LILKYTEMNTQ
+8 MNTSIE
-19 TQLIL
+19 LIL
-24 LPANYTLNNW
+24 LPQNFTLNTWN
-34 TDLKPFYEQLLA
+34 DIKPYYQKLLEA
-46 TNINSLQ
+46 PLNSLK
-53 ELEEWMLKRSELES
+53 ELEDWMLERSELES
-67 FISED
+67 FVSED
-72 LGKRYIAMTCDTA
+72 LGKRYIAMTCNTA
-85 DQKASEAY
+85 DEKVSEAY
-93 SFFVEHIQPEIAPYS
+93 AYFIEKIQPEIAPFS
-108 NLLDKKLIEC
+108 NLLDKKLIDCEF
-118 PYTQALDKD
+118 TKSLDSAL
-127 LYNIYLR
+127 YGIYLR
-134 AVKMSIEIYREEN
+134 AVKMNIAIFREEN

-165 GSMSVMIDG
+165 GSMSVTIDD

-179 PQAVKL
+179 PQAAKL

-192 KRKEVYETV
+192 KRKEVYEAI
-201 ANRRAEARVELDAI
+201 ANRRAVAREELDSIMNKMVEL
-215 MDNMIKLRH
+215 RH
-224 HVAVNAGYA
+224 QVALNAGYE

-253 FNFHESVKK
+253 FNFHDSVKK

-268 DELDLQRKKQ
+268 DELDLQRKNELQ
-278 LGVDNLKPYDFEVD
+278 VETLKPYDFEVD
-292 PTGLDALK
+292 STGLEPLK
-300 PFANA
+300 PFANG
-305 SELVGKTR
+305 EDLVNKTR
-313 KIFGTLDPYFET
+313 HIFGVLDPYFET
-325 CLTTMDNMKLLDLES
+325 CLSTMDNMKLLDLES

-384 SFLSKDLKLNDFKNV
+384 SFLSRDLKLNDFKNV

-418 WQEFFNNEADFE
+418 WQTFFNDAADYK

-439 VLRTLPWVAAID
+439 ILRTLPWVAAID
-451 KFQHWMYC
+451 KFQHWLYC
-459 NPAHTAD
+459 NPKHSAE
-466 ERKQAWLKIYA
+466 ERKLAWVKIYE
-477 EFGGEHTDWTGY
+477 EFGGKHTDWLGY

-530 GHQAIE
+530 GSKAIE
-536 QYKNA
+536 QYKQA
-541 LSLGYTKSIGDIY
+541 LSLGYTKSIGEIY
-554 QTAGIKFDFSETWI
+554 ETAGIKFDFSESWI
-568 SELSGFVKT
+568 AELSAFVKG
-577 QMN
+577 QMKV

>member
-1 VTNLTAF
+1 
-8 LILKYTEMNTQ
+8 MNMQ
-19 TQLIL
+19 AQLIL
-24 LPANYTLNNW
+24 LPANFSLNTW
-34 TDLKPFYEQLLA
+34 EDIKPYYEQLLKA
-46 TNINSLQ
+46 TLNSI
-53 ELEEWMLKRSELES
+53 EALEEWLLQRSELES
-67 FISED
+67 FVSED

-85 DQKASEAY
+85 DEKASEAY
-93 SFFVEHIQPEIAPYS
+93 SFFVEHVQPEIAPLS

-118 PYTQALDKD
+118 AFTSQLDKN
-127 LYNIYLR
+127 LYKIYLR
-134 AVKMSIEIYREEN
+134 AVEMNISIFREEN
-147 IPLFTE
+147 IPLFTA
-153 LNNLAQQFSTVS
+153 LNNLAQEFSTVS
-165 GSMSVMIDG
+165 GSMSVVIDG

-179 PQAVKL
+179 PQAAKL
-185 LQLNDRN
+185 LQLSDRN
-192 KRKEVYETV
+192 KRKEVYEIV
-201 ANRRAEARVELDAI
+201 AARRAQARFELDAI
-215 MDNMIKLRH
+215 MDKMVKLRH
-224 HVAVNAGYA
+224 EVAINAGYD

-262 YIVPIL
+262 YIVPII
-268 DELDLQRKKQ
+268 DELDLQRKNA
-278 LGVDNLKPYDFEVD
+278 LGVESLKPYDFEVD
-292 PTGLDALK
+292 PSGLDPLK
-300 PFANA
+300 PFENA
-305 SELVGKTR
+305 SELVDKTR

-353 PLTGVP
+353 PLSGVP
-359 FIFMNAVGSLRD
+359 FIFMNSVGSLRD

-384 SFLSKDLKLNDFKNV
+384 SFLSRDLKLNDFKNV

-418 WQEFFNNEADFE
+418 WTTFFNNESDFE
-430 RARMEQLDD
+430 RARMEQLEDI
-439 VLRTLPWVAAID
+439 LRTLPWVAAID
-451 KFQHWMYC
+451 KFQHWLYC
-459 NPAHTAD
+459 NHNHNAED
-466 ERKQAWLKIYA
+466 RKQAWLKIYA
-477 EFGGEHTDWTGY
+477 EFGGKHTDWLGY

-520 IAIWR
+520 IAMWR

-530 GHQAIE
+530 GNEAIE

-541 LSLGYTKSIGDIY
+541 LSLGYTKSIGEIY
-554 QTAGIKFDFSETWI
+554 ETAGIKFDFSEAWI